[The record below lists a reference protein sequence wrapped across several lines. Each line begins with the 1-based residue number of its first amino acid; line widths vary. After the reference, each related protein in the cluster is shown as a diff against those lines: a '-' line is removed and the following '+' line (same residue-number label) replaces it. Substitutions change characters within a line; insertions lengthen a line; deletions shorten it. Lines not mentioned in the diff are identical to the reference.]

1 MKLLIIE
8 DEEDL
13 LAALKAGFEK
23 KGYVVDAAVDGTD
36 GCELAFINDYDLIL
50 LDLNLPG
57 MDGLEILKK
66 IRENDLHQKVLI
78 LSARSDYAQRIEG
91 LDLGAND
98 YLVKPF
104 DFGELEARVRSLLR
118 RSFTQ
123 MGAVDVYKRQQYG
136 CSSPFSSNGRS
147 GTISAS
153 TPSSAH
159 RSTNR
164 SLP

>member
-66 IRENDLHQKVLI
+66 IRKTICTKRCSSFPRAAITPSASKALT
-78 LSARSDYAQRIEG
+78 SAR
-91 LDLGAND
+91 
-98 YLVKPF
+98 
-104 DFGELEARVRSLLR
+104 
-118 RSFTQ
+118 T
-123 MGAVDVYKRQQYG
+123 
-136 CSSPFSSNGRS
+136 
-147 GTISAS
+147 TIW
-153 TPSSAH
+153 
-159 RSTNR
+159 
-164 SLP
+164 